1 MEIGNLPEKEFRIMI
16 VKMIQ
21 HLGKRMEAKIEKMQE
36 MFNKDLEEL
45 KNKQT
50 KMNNTITEVKNTL
63 EGINNRI
70 TEAEKRITNLEDR
83 MVEFTVAE
91 QTKEKRMKRNEDSLR
106 DLWDNIKCKNIL
118 IIGVPEGEEREKGP
132 EKIFEEI
139 IVSVPR
145 DLGTSLLLSGLGFS
159 MRDGQVGPLLCF
171 PTRATSLIKY
181 RPFPGTSSFRR
192 SLLRWDML
200 WKP

>member
-21 HLGKRMEAKIEKMQE
+21 NLGKTMDTKLENMQE

-50 KMNNTITEVKNTL
+50 EIKNTITEMKNTL
-63 EGINNRI
+63 EGINSII
-70 TEAEKRITNLEDR
+70 TVAEEWKSDLEDR
-83 MVEFTVAE
+83 MVEFTSAE
-91 QTKEKRMKRNEDSLR
+91 QNKEKTMKRNEDSLR
-106 DLWDNIKCKNIL
+106 DLWDNIKHNSIR

-139 IVSVPR
+139 VVKNFPNVKGNSHPSAGSAESPR
-145 DLGTSLLLSGLGFS
+145 QG
-159 MRDGQVGPLLCF
+159 
-171 PTRATSLIKY
+171 
-181 RPFPGTSSFRR
+181 
-192 SLLRWDML
+192 
-200 WKP
+200 KPKEEHAEAHSNQIGKN